1 MNHDIRHFT
10 SSALACKNAPTL
22 SNVPPCIQTSSAL
35 VVFVLWS
42 ALVDPKNLWYKL
54 LQEAQSLFF
63 IYYRSALFPGMDF
76 YPEQLQATSDFLRKS
91 FLRLALVAIVF
102 ITPFAIYNFL
112 AAQYFVSIICWAILI
127 IFTVNAWLIRRHNRY
142 RIAVTQFGLVPTIL
156 LLLLVLLGQQETIG
170 IFWCY
175 PAAGSFHFMLPRRHA
190 WLSTAVLFGVSIPLV
205 AAFVPPNLSV
215 RIVAT
220 LALVSIAAAVFV
232 RVITEQQ
239 HQLRVQAI
247 TDPLT
252 GLLNRTLLHET
263 LDWAIEQSKRL
274 DLPMTLVTLDIDH
287 FKSVNDTY
295 GHDVGDDVL
304 CHVSTLVKNRI
315 RRVDKVFR
323 LGGEEF
329 LVLLHGTGQ
338 TDAQQVAEDLRS
350 RIALLELLPE
360 RAVTVSVGLATLRL
374 NEDWTAWMKRSDK
387 NLYRAKMSGRN
398 RVEV

>member
-1 MNHDIRHFT
+1 
-10 SSALACKNAPTL
+10 
-22 SNVPPCIQTSSAL
+22 
-35 VVFVLWS
+35 
-42 ALVDPKNLWYKL
+42 
-54 LQEAQSLFF
+54 
-63 IYYRSALFPGMDF
+63 MDL
-76 YPEQLQATSDFLRKS
+76 YPEQLQATSDFLRTS

-112 AAQYFVSIICWAILI
+112 VAQYLISIICWAILI
-127 IFTVNAWLIRRHNRY
+127 AFTVNAGLIVWHNRY
-142 RIAVTQFGLVPTIL
+142 RIVLTQFGLVPIIL
-156 LLLLVLLGQQETIG
+156 LLLVVLLGQQETIG

-205 AAFVPPNLSV
+205 SAFVPPNLAI
-215 RIVAT
+215 RIVVT

-239 HQLRVQAI
+239 HQLRVQAM

-263 LDWAIEQSKRL
+263 LDWAIEQSKRSE
-274 DLPMTLVTLDIDH
+274 LPMSLVAFDIDH

-304 CHVSTLVKNRI
+304 CRVSTLVKERV

-329 LVLLHGTGQ
+329 LILLHGTGK
-338 TDAQQVAEDLRS
+338 DAAQRVAEDLRE

-360 RAVTVSVGLATLRL
+360 RSVTVSVGLATLQP
-374 NEDWTAWMKRSDK
+374 NEDWTAWMKRSDN
-387 NLYRAKMSGRN
+387 NLYRAKTGGRN